1 MSYSE
6 EKISR
11 TCNINE
17 AYENLANDIVKQAVV
32 DYKEPLR
39 KLMKNPND
47 KEAKHEAERI
57 ERFFHSGWYTQLT
70 GIDGDWLIRKTKE
83 MVKEEIRE
91 KMQKKAEQL
100 RKKLEKEEKA
110 FRRILQ
116 QILSLGGCIDLDTL
130 WYLEHMEV
138 IDDATAF
145 DRMTVFDRVI
155 IFDGVM

>member
-17 AYENLANDIVKQAVV
+17 AYENLANAIVKQAVV

-39 KLMKNPND
+39 KLEKNPND
-47 KEAKHEAERI
+47 KEAKRDAERI

-70 GIDGDWLIRKTKE
+70 SIDGDWLIRKTRE

-91 KMQKKAEQL
+91 KI
-100 RKKLEKEEKA
+100 RRTLEKEARA
-110 FRRILQ
+110 FRKVLG
-116 QILSLGGCIDLDTL
+116 QILSLGGYISLDTIY
-130 WYLEHMEV
+130 YLEHMEIIDEAVV
-138 IDDATAF
+138 IDELAA
-145 DRMTVFDRVI
+145 I
-155 IFDGVM
+155 DGML

>member
-17 AYENLANDIVKQAVV
+17 AYENLANAIVKQAVV

-39 KLMKNPND
+39 KLEKNPND
-47 KEAKHEAERI
+47 KEAKRDAERI

-70 GIDGDWLIRKTKE
+70 GIDGDWLIRKTRE

-91 KMQKKAEQL
+91 KMRRKAEQM

-110 FRRILQ
+110 FRRIME
-116 QILSLGGCIDLDTL
+116 QILSFGGCISIDTIY
-130 WYLEHMEV
+130 YLEYMEIIDEMKV
-138 IDDATAF
+138 IDELVA
-145 DRMTVFDRVI
+145 I
-155 IFDGVM
+155 DGML